1 MSGFLERLDPP
12 FRGPTSCNV
21 CLQTSA
27 RCINLVK
34 LMKGQK
40 SSHQMQ
46 PIDWASGN
54 NNWNNNRYRILD
66 RIHQLFYTCISQS
79 WTRRYLI
86 YANKLELNQTRSTT
100 MKSFCLK
107 YISLIWLGLGS
118 VSEKTIPSTVVQY
131 ILKVSPFVCAHVCC
145 QMCVNVFIILCV
157 MSQNIIWRRPT
168 IYIYMSIYTTYT
180 KINQTYI
187 NKKAT
192 FWWGGQWLWDRNCL
206 SLQSARAWRGSPW
219 WKHGVTGSMKE
230 NRGYNI
236 GPREN
241 WLEQTKSLK
250 KHMEL
255 GIFWSVS
262 LSPSWSSVYIN
273 IINIWQICIYC
284 IGKSAFWGSNH
295 SSLTAT
301 CAKEIPCMFMVDV
314 PCHVMFRGEWGALP
328 EALGGML
335 ASSGPLPLL
344 TRNILRGSHGVC
356 AGGANLCRKC
366 SFAARVRRFK
376 WIDS

>member
-1 MSGFLERLDPP
+1 MLAFGRVCIYILGSWGSTKLPAASESLMATTPSTNVRPFGEVRPTISGA
-12 FRGPTSCNV
+12 TSCNG

-54 NNWNNNRYRILD
+54 NNWNNNRSGILD

-107 YISLIWLGLGS
+107 HISLIWLGLGS

-145 QMCVNVFIILCV
+145 QICVHVFIILCV
-157 MSQNIIWRRPT
+157 MSQKIIWRRPT
-168 IYIYMSIYTTYT
+168 IYIYMSICLYITYI

-192 FWWGGQWLWDRNCL
+192 FWWGGCNDF
-206 SLQSARAWRGSPW
+206 G
-219 WKHGVTGSMKE
+219 TGSAWVSNQQELEEVVLGE
-230 NRGYNI
+230 NTG
-236 GPREN
+236 
-241 WLEQTKSLK
+241 
-250 KHMEL
+250 
-255 GIFWSVS
+255 
-262 LSPSWSSVYIN
+262 
-273 IINIWQICIYC
+273 
-284 IGKSAFWGSNH
+284 
-295 SSLTAT
+295 
-301 CAKEIPCMFMVDV
+301 
-314 PCHVMFRGEWGALP
+314 
-328 EALGGML
+328 
-335 ASSGPLPLL
+335 
-344 TRNILRGSHGVC
+344 
-356 AGGANLCRKC
+356 
-366 SFAARVRRFK
+366 
-376 WIDS
+376 